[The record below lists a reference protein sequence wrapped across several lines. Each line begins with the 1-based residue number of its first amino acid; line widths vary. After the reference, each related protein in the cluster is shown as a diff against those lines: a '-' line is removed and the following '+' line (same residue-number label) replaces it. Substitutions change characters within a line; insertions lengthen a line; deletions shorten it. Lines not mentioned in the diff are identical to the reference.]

1 MAKFIYRMQN
11 ILDIKYK
18 LEEQAK
24 QEYMTVQAR
33 LNEEK
38 ERLRDLEDRKAAYFT
53 QYRILL
59 QERLDILE
67 IETCKNAIILMD
79 EYIHNQQ
86 LVVARVEKELEQAIR
101 KMNEAMQERKIHEK
115 LREKQWET
123 FLQELSQEEMKEIDQ
138 LISYQYNHG
147 QEQEE

>member
-38 ERLRDLEDRKAAYFT
+38 DRLQDLEDRKAAYFT
-53 QYRILL
+53 HYRILL

>member
-38 ERLRDLEDRKAAYFT
+38 DRLQDLEDRKAAYFT

-86 LVVARVEKELEQAIR
+86 LVVAQVEKELEQAVR
-101 KMNEAMQERKIHEK
+101 KMNEAMKERKIHEK

>member
-1 MAKFIYRMQN
+1 MAKFIYRIQN

-38 ERLRDLEDRKAAYFT
+38 ERLQDLEDRKAAYFT

-59 QERLDILE
+59 QERLDI
-67 IETCKNAIILMD
+67 
-79 EYIHNQQ
+79 
-86 LVVARVEKELEQAIR
+86 
-101 KMNEAMQERKIHEK
+101 
-115 LREKQWET
+115 
-123 FLQELSQEEMKEIDQ
+123 
-138 LISYQYNHG
+138 
-147 QEQEE
+147 

>member
-33 LNEEK
+33 LNEEE
-38 ERLRDLEDRKAAYFT
+38 ERLQDLEDRKAAYFT

>member
-38 ERLRDLEDRKAAYFT
+38 DRLQDLEDRKAAYFT

-86 LVVARVEKELEQAIR
+86 LVVGQVEKELEQAIR

>member
-24 QEYMTVQAR
+24 QEYMAVQAR
-33 LNEEK
+33 LNEEQDK
-38 ERLRDLEDRKAAYFT
+38 LHALEASKAAYFA
-53 QYRILL
+53 QYRTLL
-59 QERLDILE
+59 QERLDVLE

-86 LVVARVEKELEQAIR
+86 LVVAQVEKELEQAIR

-115 LREKQWET
+115 LREKQFEV
-123 FLQELSQEEMKEIDQ
+123 FLQELNQEEMKEIDQ

>member
-1 MAKFIYRMQN
+1 
-11 ILDIKYK
+11 
-18 LEEQAK
+18 
-24 QEYMTVQAR
+24 MTVQAR

-38 ERLRDLEDRKAAYFT
+38 ERLQDLEDRKAAYFT

>member
-24 QEYMTVQAR
+24 QEYMAVQAR

-38 ERLRDLEDRKAAYFT
+38 DRLQDLEDRKAAYFT

-86 LVVARVEKELEQAIR
+86 LVVGQVEKELEQAIR

>member
-24 QEYMTVQAR
+24 QEYMAIQVR
-33 LNEEK
+33 LNEEQAK
-38 ERLRDLEDRKAAYFT
+38 LAALEDRKEAYFD
-53 QYRILL
+53 QYRVLL
-59 QERLDILE
+59 RAHLDVLE

-79 EYIHNQQ
+79 EYIRNQQ
-86 LVVARVEKELEQAIR
+86 LVVAQVEKELDQAIR

-115 LREKQWET
+115 LREKQFEA
-123 FLQELSQEEMKEIDQ
+123 FLQELNQEEMKEIDQ

-147 QEQEE
+147 EEQEE

>member
-1 MAKFIYRMQN
+1 
-11 ILDIKYK
+11 
-18 LEEQAK
+18 
-24 QEYMTVQAR
+24 
-33 LNEEK
+33 
-38 ERLRDLEDRKAAYFT
+38 
-53 QYRILL
+53 
-59 QERLDILE
+59 
-67 IETCKNAIILMD
+67 MD

-86 LVVARVEKELEQAIR
+86 LVVTQVEKELEQAVR

>member
-24 QEYMTVQAR
+24 QEYMAVQAR

-38 ERLRDLEDRKAAYFT
+38 DRLQDLEDRKAAYFT

-86 LVVARVEKELEQAIR
+86 LVVAQVEKELEQAIR

>member
-38 ERLRDLEDRKAAYFT
+38 DRLQDLEDRKAAYFT

-86 LVVARVEKELEQAIR
+86 LVVAQVEKELEQAVR

>member
-1 MAKFIYRMQN
+1 MAKFIYRTQN

-38 ERLRDLEDRKAAYFT
+38 ERLQDLEDRKAAYFT

>member
-38 ERLRDLEDRKAAYFT
+38 ERLQDLEDRKAAYFT

-86 LVVARVEKELEQAIR
+86 LVVTQVEKELEQAVR

>member
-38 ERLRDLEDRKAAYFT
+38 ERLQDLEDRKAAYFT

>member
-38 ERLRDLEDRKAAYFT
+38 DRLQDLEDRKAAYFT

-86 LVVARVEKELEQAIR
+86 LVVAQVEKELEQAIR

>member
-24 QEYMTVQAR
+24 QEYMAVQAR

-38 ERLRDLEDRKAAYFT
+38 DRLQDLEDRKAAYFT

-86 LVVARVEKELEQAIR
+86 LVVARVEKELEQAVR

>member
-38 ERLRDLEDRKAAYFT
+38 ERLQDLEDRKAAYFT

-86 LVVARVEKELEQAIR
+86 LVVDRVEKELEQAIR

>member
-24 QEYMTVQAR
+24 QEYMAVQAR
-33 LNEEK
+33 LNEEQDK
-38 ERLRDLEDRKAAYFT
+38 LYALEDRKAAYFA
-53 QYRILL
+53 QYRTLL
-59 QERLDILE
+59 QERLDVLE

-86 LVVARVEKELEQAIR
+86 LVVAQVEKELEQAIR

-115 LREKQWET
+115 LREKQFEV
-123 FLQELSQEEMKEIDQ
+123 FLQELNQEEMKEIDQ

>member
-38 ERLRDLEDRKAAYFT
+38 DRLQDLEDRKAAYFT

-86 LVVARVEKELEQAIR
+86 LVVAQVEKELEQAIR
-101 KMNEAMQERKIHEK
+101 KMNEAMKERKIHEK

>member
-38 ERLRDLEDRKAAYFT
+38 DRLQDLEDRKAAYFT

>member
-24 QEYMTVQAR
+24 QEYMAVQAR

-38 ERLRDLEDRKAAYFT
+38 DRLQDLEDRKAAYFT

-86 LVVARVEKELEQAIR
+86 LVVTQVEKELEQAVR

>member
-24 QEYMTVQAR
+24 QEYMAVQAR
-33 LNEEK
+33 LNEEQDK
-38 ERLRDLEDRKAAYFT
+38 LHALEARKAAYFA
-53 QYRILL
+53 Q
-59 QERLDILE
+59 
-67 IETCKNAIILMD
+67 
-79 EYIHNQQ
+79 
-86 LVVARVEKELEQAIR
+86 
-101 KMNEAMQERKIHEK
+101 RKIHPHH
-115 LREKQWET
+115 REQT
-123 FLQELSQEEMKEIDQ
+123 FQVFLQELNQEEMKEIDQ

>member
-18 LEEQAK
+18 LEDQAK

-38 ERLRDLEDRKAAYFT
+38 ERLQDLEDRKAAYFT

>member
-38 ERLRDLEDRKAAYFT
+38 ERLQDLEDRKAAYFT

-147 QEQEE
+147 QEQEG

>member
-38 ERLRDLEDRKAAYFT
+38 ERLQDLEDRKAAYFT

-86 LVVARVEKELEQAIR
+86 LVVTRVEKELEQAIR

>member
-1 MAKFIYRMQN
+1 MAKCIYRMQN

-38 ERLRDLEDRKAAYFT
+38 ERLQDLEDRKAAYFT

>member
-38 ERLRDLEDRKAAYFT
+38 DRLQDLEDRKAAYFT
-53 QYRILL
+53 QYRILF

-86 LVVARVEKELEQAIR
+86 LVVARVEKELEKAIR

>member
-38 ERLRDLEDRKAAYFT
+38 DRLQDLEDRKVAYFT

-86 LVVARVEKELEQAIR
+86 LVVARVEKELEQAVR

>member
-38 ERLRDLEDRKAAYFT
+38 ERLQDLEDRKAAYFT

-79 EYIHNQQ
+79 EYILNQQ

>member
-38 ERLRDLEDRKAAYFT
+38 ERLQDLEDRKAAYFT

-67 IETCKNAIILMD
+67 IETCKNGIILMD

>member
-38 ERLRDLEDRKAAYFT
+38 DRLQDLEDRKAAYFT

-86 LVVARVEKELEQAIR
+86 LVVARVEKELEQAVR